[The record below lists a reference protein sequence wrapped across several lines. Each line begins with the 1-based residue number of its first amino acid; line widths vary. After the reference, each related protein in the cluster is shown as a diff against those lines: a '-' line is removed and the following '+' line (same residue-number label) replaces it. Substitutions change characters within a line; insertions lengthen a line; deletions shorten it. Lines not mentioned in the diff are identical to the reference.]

1 MRRTALLLALALVLA
16 ACAAPAPVALPPS
29 ARADLDTSWVDANG
43 YRWPPDNG
51 FAGVAAP
58 IVLPAGVLLDRF
70 GGETGRFFS
79 PKGAA
84 FAARALPTVCAALP
98 YTSYRVAAP
107 LPVWIGRAAAW
118 FDEPGGATQV
128 QTDATAAQLVADG
141 TLVRLPAQPAPCG
154 P

>member
-1 MRRTALLLALALVLA
+1 MRRISLLLVLA
-16 ACAAPAPVALPPS
+16 IVLGACATPAPVALPQG
-29 ARADLDTSWVDANG
+29 ARPGLDTSWVDANG

-51 FAGVAAP
+51 FAGAAVP
-58 IVLPAGVLLDRF
+58 IILPEGVLLDRF

-79 PKGAA
+79 PKGAT
-84 FAARALPTVCAALP
+84 FPARALPTVCAALP

-128 QTDATAAQLVADG
+128 QTDATVAQLIADG